1 MPATSNRPRATSP
14 ANFGLAADMGDLL
27 CSVATKKLA
36 MKSPAAV
43 SICLF
48 AIFLFSSGQTPARG
62 QTPSPTPSPSPVVI
76 KAGKLLD
83 VRSGKISSNVFIL
96 VENHRIKSVNQEAPT
111 GVPVI
116 DLSYAF
122 VMPGMIDC
130 HAHILGNLRDYTPG
144 MSFRTSSP
152 KKTLWGVR
160 NLRLWLDNGFT
171 TLRDAGEEDPAYGQL
186 ALRDAINEGLV
197 EGPRIQS
204 AGSFVSVT
212 GGHGD
217 ADFFSADQELA
228 RRPNLA
234 DTVEQIEV
242 AVRRDIKYGAD
253 WIKLMGT
260 GGVMDLTSD
269 FHVQEL
275 SEEQMAKAVEVAH
288 RAGKRVMVHAE
299 GTAGIKAA
307 ARAGV
312 DTIEHG
318 TMMDD
323 EGAALMAKKGI
334 WLVPTLETFQ
344 RGATSVNEG
353 MDPINLAKGK
363 EILSYQQPAFTRARK
378 AHLKIALGLDD
389 APEFLPKELEALVN
403 GGMTPLEALQAA
415 TVSGAELLEWSDR
428 IGSIE
433 PGKFADI
440 IAMKDDPTQDI
451 KAVEKIGFVMKDGMV
466 FKNSF
471 AHKD

>member
-1 MPATSNRPRATSP
+1 MSGPVSAGGARANNNQP
-14 ANFGLAADMGDLL
+14 FL
-27 CSVATKKLA
+27 
-36 MKSPAAV
+36 MKSSAV
-43 SICLF
+43 FTCL
-48 AIFLFSSGQTPARG
+48 IFVLLFSLGQTSTNGQTPTA
-62 QTPSPTPSPSPVVI
+62 SPSPSPVVI

-83 VRSGKISSNVFIL
+83 VRNGKVSSNVFVL
-96 VENHRIKSVNQEAPT
+96 VEDHRIKSVGQEAPG
-111 GVPVI
+111 GVAVI

-144 MSFRTSSP
+144 ASFRMSSP
-152 KKTLWGVR
+152 KKTLWGLR
-160 NLRLWLDNGFT
+160 NLHLWLDNGFT
-171 TLRDAGEEDPAYGQL
+171 TLRDAGEEDLAYGQL
-186 ALRDAINEGLV
+186 ALRDAINQGLV
-197 EGPRIQS
+197 QGPRIQS

-234 DTVEQIEV
+234 DTVNQIEV

-275 SEEQMAKAVEVAH
+275 SEEQMAKAVEIAH

-323 EGAALMAKKGI
+323 EGAALIAKKGI

-344 RGATSVNEG
+344 RGVTSKSEG
-353 MDPINLAKGK
+353 MDPISLAKGK
-363 EILSYQQPAFTRARK
+363 EILSYQQPAFSRALK

-403 GGMTPLEALQAA
+403 GGMTPLQALQAA
-415 TVSGAELLEWSDR
+415 TVSGAELLQWSDR
-428 IGSIE
+428 IGTIE

-440 IAMKDDPTQDI
+440 IAMQGDPTRDI
-451 KAVEKIGFVMKDGMV
+451 KAVEKIGFVMKDGVV
-466 FKNSF
+466 FKNDF
-471 AHKD
+471 ARKD